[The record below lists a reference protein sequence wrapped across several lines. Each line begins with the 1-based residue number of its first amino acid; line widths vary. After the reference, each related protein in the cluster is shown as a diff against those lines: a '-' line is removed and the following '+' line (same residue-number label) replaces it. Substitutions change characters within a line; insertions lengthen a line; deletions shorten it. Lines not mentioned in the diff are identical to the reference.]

1 MPWCPRCGT
10 GISEMELNE
19 GYQDRTHRSVYLTF
33 PLEDDPEGASL
44 LVWTTTPWTLAAN
57 VAAAVHPELTY
68 VKVRQDGKVF
78 WLARDALPHGSG
90 VHIHGGLLLARVN
103 LHSTNDTSREVETK
117 DGRTA
122 RRQGPA

>member
-19 GYQDRTHRSVYLTF
+19 GYQERTHRRSTSY
-33 PLEDDPEGASL
+33 ASRWKTTGRAAL

-68 VKVRQDGKVF
+68 VKVRQAGRVF
-78 WLARDALPHGSG
+78 
-90 VHIHGGLLLARVN
+90 
-103 LHSTNDTSREVETK
+103 
-117 DGRTA
+117 
-122 RRQGPA
+122 